1 MNSGS
6 VLQLE
11 RLAPVGRQRKGPPD
25 PADRALAEPR
35 RRGHRAGAPVGRIA
49 RGRLER
55 ERDDPLDLGVA
66 DRPRGTRA
74 GLVEQPVEATGEEAS
89 PPLAHGRLG
98 DQKRRRDDPI
108 RARGDRKPG
117 FDHAAAP

>member
-1 MNSGS
+1 MW
-6 VLQLE
+6 
-11 RLAPVGRQRKGPPD
+11 
-25 PADRALAEPR
+25 RAFGLHPR
-35 RRGHRAGAPVGRIA
+35 AMRPSGAPVRWPRR

-55 ERDDPLDLGVA
+55 ERDDPLDLGIA